1 MANLSD
7 LTRKDQV
14 LAKLRE
20 ALDAPLLNPG
30 GWVDGPDLANEEV
43 GGSEGLRRLRELKSD
58 GYLIQERAHP
68 DPSRAIHQY
77 RLVRQTDM
85 GGGITDRPHPQEVP
99 NGGVPRNQP
108 APVSSAAP
116 QPVAPPRPEAS
127 PTDWKRESATIK
139 EYRRE
144 FWIREPA
151 KQRVIGT
158 VAEDMDRSRWFWALK
173 IPEYKG
179 LKGTKK
185 DPGLGAHPEKVLGS
199 GIVPKPGGQ
208 GLLEAMAACEA
219 AFSKYKEQR

>member
-1 MANLSD
+1 MANISD

-43 GGSEGLRRLRELKSD
+43 GGSEGLRRLRDLRAE
-58 GYLIQERAHP
+58 GFLIQERAHP

-77 RLVRQTDM
+77 RLVRQQSM

-99 NGGVPRNQP
+99 NGGNPGYQS
-108 APVSSAAP
+108 APVSAPAP
-116 QPVAPPRPEAS
+116 QPVAPPQQDAS
-127 PTDWKRESATIK
+127 VGEWRRENATTK

-144 FWIREPA
+144 FWIREPN

-158 VAEDMDRSRWFWALK
+158 VALDMDGSRWLWAVK
-173 IPEYKG
+173 MPAYKG

-185 DPGLGAHPEKVLGS
+185 DPGLGARPEKVLGH
-199 GIVPKPGGQ
+199 GAVEKPGGQ
-208 GLLEAMAACEA
+208 GLLEAMSACERV
-219 AFSKYKEQR
+219 FNQMKEQQ